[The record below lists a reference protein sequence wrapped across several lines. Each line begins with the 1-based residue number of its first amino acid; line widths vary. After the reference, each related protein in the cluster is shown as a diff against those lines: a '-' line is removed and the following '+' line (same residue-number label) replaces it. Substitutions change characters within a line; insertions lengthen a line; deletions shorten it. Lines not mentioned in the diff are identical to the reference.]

1 MIALVLLLAVAPAD
15 QAQQAEQDAAA
26 VLSAAAQRE
35 RAARLAKEREM
46 AAQLAGREATLLGQ
60 LAEAEREVDVET
72 RASRAA
78 QARLR
83 AAEFRVA
90 VAEKKSRAADAES
103 RAALDRAAPRLFARY
118 RLGREGYLGFLLGA
132 QSIPDLLRR
141 RRALDALLQA
151 DLEVLARLRT
161 HSLAAKAARD
171 ELAGVRD
178 EVARGSAE
186 EADKRATLEARAL
199 QQRRLLAAAQED
211 RAMHEQAVRE
221 LEQAAGALTGELR
234 ALQQQPAAVGPIDE
248 PIAKFRGKLPFPL
261 ETGRIEAHFGR
272 SVDDRFGTVTMR
284 RGIDVRSP
292 EGAPVRAIHAGRVA
306 HSGWFHG
313 YGNLLIIDHGDG
325 YFSLMAHLGTLAR
338 AKGDEVHRG
347 DVIGTVGDSGSL
359 KGAYLYFELRQGQ
372 TPLDPELWLS
382 RPKRQA
388 TPVGAAQASAPVT
401 RGP

>member
-1 MIALVLLLAVAPAD
+1 ML
-15 QAQQAEQDAAA
+15 
-26 VLSAAAQRE
+26 
-35 RAARLAKEREM
+35 RA
-46 AAQLAGREATLLGQ
+46 GTI
-60 LAEAEREVDVET
+60 
-72 RASRAA
+72 ASRDWFPS
-78 QARLR
+78 AR
-83 AAEFRVA
+83 
-90 VAEKKSRAADAES
+90 
-103 RAALDRAAPRLFARY
+103 ALGFEAMAGTAYRFSSWNTIYRTLVGALEPERY

-178 EVARGSAE
+178 EVARASAE

-284 RGIDVRSP
+284 RGIDVRGKG
-292 EGAPVRAIHAGRVA
+292 GALGVVPRLRESAHHRPRRRIFFPDGPSRNSRARE
-306 HSGWFHG
+306 
-313 YGNLLIIDHGDG
+313 
-325 YFSLMAHLGTLAR
+325 R
-338 AKGDEVHRG
+338 
-347 DVIGTVGDSGSL
+347 
-359 KGAYLYFELRQGQ
+359 
-372 TPLDPELWLS
+372 
-382 RPKRQA
+382 
-388 TPVGAAQASAPVT
+388 
-401 RGP
+401 

>member
-1 MIALVLLLAVAPAD
+1 MIALLLVLAVAAPD
-15 QAQQAEQDAAA
+15 QAEQDAAT

-46 AAQLAGREATLLGQ
+46 TEQLAGREATLLGQ

-72 RASRAA
+72 RAVRAA

-83 AAEFRVA
+83 AAEFRVT
-90 VAEKKSRAADAES
+90 VAEKKSRAADAEV

-132 QSIPDLLRR
+132 ESIPDLLRR
-141 RRALDALLQA
+141 RRALDSLLQA
-151 DLEVLARLRT
+151 DLEVLGRLRA

-171 ELAGVRD
+171 ELAGLRD
-178 EVARGSAE
+178 EVARATAE
-186 EADKRATLEARAL
+186 EADKRAALEARAL

-221 LEQAAGALTGELR
+221 LEQAAAALSGEVR
-234 ALQQQPAAVGPIDE
+234 VLQQRPAAAAATDE
-248 PIAKFRGKLPFPL
+248 PIVKFRGKLPFPVD
-261 ETGRIEAHFGR
+261 TGRIEAHFGR

-292 EGAPVRAIHAGRVA
+292 EGTEVHAIHAGRVV

-338 AKGDEVHRG
+338 AKGDDVHRG
-347 DVIGTVGDSGSL
+347 DAVGTVGDSGSL

-372 TPLDPELWLS
+372 MPLDPELWLS
-382 RPKRQA
+382 RPKRPA
-388 TPVGAAQASAPVT
+388 TSVGPAQASAPVT